1 MVRNYFNANP
11 FLFLNMLTNLFV
23 FVCFLFGCW
32 RMGGVDSEL
41 DLVDVE
47 VAVTLQSL
55 KEFHCRFAVGVDPAA
70 VEDEFGGVIICFTFS
85 LILSNCLNGF

>member
-11 FLFLNMLTNLFV
+11 FLLLSMLTNLFV

-32 RMGGVDSEL
+32 RMGGFDSEL
-41 DLVDVE
+41 DLDQD

-55 KEFHCRFAVGVDPAA
+55 KEFRLQVCCG
-70 VEDEFGGVIICFTFS
+70 C
-85 LILSNCLNGF
+85 